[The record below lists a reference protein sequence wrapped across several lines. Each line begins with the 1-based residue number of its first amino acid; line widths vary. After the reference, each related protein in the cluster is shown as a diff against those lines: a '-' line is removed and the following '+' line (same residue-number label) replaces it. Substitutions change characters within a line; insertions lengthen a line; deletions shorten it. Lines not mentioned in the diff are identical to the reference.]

1 MSLQTVLSNIE
12 SHDFAARLGVANN
25 MGMFIALAEREEAVK
40 ELVQLLQDRDNAS
53 KLLDHV
59 AAQLKEQED
68 VRYRNSRDAAVAVCI
83 WALKQSQPTL
93 AGLLASHVLG
103 APRFWWARRVAT
115 DFSGGLQAPS
125 TAGPASFTLVKKKG
139 WTSGGSEGKE
149 VLVIPEMTLIS
160 NRQIAGPGTVTAT
173 SNTVM
178 TSTALP
184 GEMTTS
190 SSLTQTQLTVVEIP

>member
-1 MSLQTVLSNIE
+1 MSLQTVLSDIE
-12 SHDFAARLGVANN
+12 SHDFSARLGVANN
-25 MGMFIALAEREEAVK
+25 MGMFLALAEREEAVK
-40 ELVQLLQDRDNAS
+40 ELVRLLQDRDNAS

-115 DFSGGLQAPS
+115 EFSGGVQTPS
-125 TAGPASFTLVKKKG
+125 SVGPASFTLVNKRG

-160 NRQIAGPGTVTAT
+160 NRQIAGPGTITGT

-184 GEMTTS
+184 GEMTAS